1 MINNI
6 KNKLNRLSITG
17 KILYL
22 TGAVKELQVEPY
34 LNIVL
39 RKYHPATVTLFGVS
53 FIIELLISIL
63 Q

>member
-1 MINNI
+1 MIKNI
-6 KNKLNRLSITG
+6 KNKLNRLNITG

-22 TGAVKELQVEPY
+22 TGAVKELQIEP